1 MADEDK
7 ESPLKESSVFPWLQ
21 MVAEMWLNMAKTMPP
36 NSDTT
41 LSTQTALQNRFTKQ
55 LDTNLNLLKSFSLMM
70 SEPES
75 ASAVKNSFNAL
86 PEILLKMAKSGFDA
100 ALQIQYH
107 LMEKAGN
114 IGKRTEAYNFENLDQ
129 DVFKALNDVYEK
141 ELRQYFKIPP
151 LGLTRFYQER
161 FNEMLDKH
169 NLFETMLAE
178 FLSLLYLPMEKSFKV
193 FQEKLQQMAEEGNI
207 PKETKESY
215 AIWIKI
221 LEGHYINL
229 FKSKEYT
236 DALHQTLNKLE
247 DFIIVRNEILQDIF
261 QLLTVVTHKEMDVL
275 YKEFYVL
282 KKRVK
287 ELEKQLDIS
296 PNTLT
301 VVK

>member
-1 MADEDK
+1 
-7 ESPLKESSVFPWLQ
+7 
-21 MVAEMWLNMAKTMPP
+21 
-36 NSDTT
+36 
-41 LSTQTALQNRFTKQ
+41 
-55 LDTNLNLLKSFSLMM
+55 
-70 SEPES
+70 
-75 ASAVKNSFNAL
+75 
-86 PEILLKMAKSGFDA
+86 
-100 ALQIQYH
+100 
-107 LMEKAGN
+107 
-114 IGKRTEAYNFENLDQ
+114 
-129 DVFKALNDVYEK
+129 
-141 ELRQYFKIPP
+141 
-151 LGLTRFYQER
+151 LTRFYQER
-161 FNEMLDKH
+161 FNELLDKH